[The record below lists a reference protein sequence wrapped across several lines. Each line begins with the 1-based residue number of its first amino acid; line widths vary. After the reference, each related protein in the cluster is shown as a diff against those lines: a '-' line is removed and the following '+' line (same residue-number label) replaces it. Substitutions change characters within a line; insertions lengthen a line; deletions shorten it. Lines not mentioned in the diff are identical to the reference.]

1 MHAAMTEFLGRHTAP
16 MASSSGDQ
24 YRTQEAH
31 QQPSAKRA
39 RSSKED
45 LCLPCSSPSA
55 PRITAASSST
65 AAASGAA
72 PAATTERSD
81 DEEHI
86 EGSLCYIHSDR
97 LLKAAAKH
105 PQHPMRTLLVHS
117 LIEVCGLL
125 PHLDVVDECE
135 VDRIDLTKFHSR
147 SYVDFLRKPNT
158 REQEEFGCD
167 YDCPCFP
174 QMWDYARAVV
184 GGTLAGA
191 RKLIDGDARVA
202 MHFNG
207 GRHHAKPDRADGFC
221 YINDICIAIFE
232 LLVLGPV
239 LYIDI
244 DCHHGDGVEQAFY
257 SSNRVRECSSS
268 NFRRRIWCAWC
279 ALLMAGLVN
288 VHQ

>member
-1 MHAAMTEFLGRHTAP
+1 MHVTMTEFLDRETP

-24 YRTQEAH
+24 ARTQAQEVQQ

-39 RSSKED
+39 RSSRED
-45 LCLPCSSPSA
+45 LCLPCSSPSP
-55 PRITAASSST
+55 PRITAG
-65 AAASGAA
+65 AAAAAATGAA
-72 PAATTERSD
+72 APGAAHAATTGQSD
-81 DEEHI
+81 DEDHI

-125 PHLDVVDECE
+125 PHLDVVEECQ

-191 RKLIDGDARVA
+191 RKLIDGEARVA

-257 SSNRVRECSSS
+257 SSNRVREYSTI
-268 NFRRRIWCAWC
+268 NVRRRK
-279 ALLMAGLVN
+279 
-288 VHQ
+288 

>member
-1 MHAAMTEFLGRHTAP
+1 MTEFLDRETP

-24 YRTQEAH
+24 ARTQAQEVQQ

-39 RSSKED
+39 RSSRED
-45 LCLPCSSPSA
+45 LCLPCSSPSP
-55 PRITAASSST
+55 PRITAG
-65 AAASGAA
+65 AAAAAATGAA
-72 PAATTERSD
+72 APGAARAATTGQSD
-81 DEEHI
+81 DEDHI

-125 PHLDVVDECE
+125 PHLDVVEECQ

-191 RKLIDGDARVA
+191 RKLIDGEARVA

-257 SSNRVRECSSS
+257 SSNRVREYSTI
-268 NFRRRIWCAWC
+268 NFRRRK
-279 ALLMAGLVN
+279 
-288 VHQ
+288 

>member
-1 MHAAMTEFLGRHTAP
+1 
-16 MASSSGDQ
+16 
-24 YRTQEAH
+24 
-31 QQPSAKRA
+31 
-39 RSSKED
+39 
-45 LCLPCSSPSA
+45 
-55 PRITAASSST
+55 
-65 AAASGAA
+65 
-72 PAATTERSD
+72 
-81 DEEHI
+81 
-86 EGSLCYIHSDR
+86 
-97 LLKAAAKH
+97 
-105 PQHPMRTLLVHS
+105 MRTLLVHS
-117 LIEVCGLL
+117 LIEACGLL
-125 PHLDVVDECE
+125 PHLDVVEECE

-184 GGTLAGA
+184 GGTLSGA
-191 RKLIDGDARVA
+191 RKLIDGEARVA

-232 LLVLGPV
+232 LLTLGPV

-257 SSNRVRECSSS
+257 SSNRVCEYSCLALC
-268 NFRRRIWCAWC
+268 RRISC
-279 ALLMAGLVN
+279 GR
-288 VHQ
+288 